1 MLGLL
6 AVVLFILLV
15 VSIYHEARSLLNPIL
30 LIVFLMVSY
39 LAIIEF
45 LYSHGYYTA
54 YGVFLLLLI
63 STPLL
68 IFLGGLFLVYN
79 GIILLHKEGFSKINL
94 LSLCL
99 GLMITSFFLFMVIR
113 IHHSTHLLFNRFIAS
128 LYALLSA
135 SFLIFSVA
143 FIAFMLYSILYLI
156 IPKNKHYDY
165 IIIHGAGLL
174 HGNQVTPLLKC
185 RIDKA
190 LEAFRQSKNSQV
202 KLIASGG
209 LGSGET
215 ISEAAAIANYI
226 RKQASDIPNDRLL
239 LEEQS
244 HSTYENLLFSKQLAE
259 KEMKKP
265 RFLFVTNA
273 YHVFRTSVYARR
285 LHMAGDGL
293 GCSTAAYYIPSA
305 FIREFIAIVVYLK
318 WLFIIVYAWFIIA
331 LIYSFFR

>member
-39 LAIIEF
+39 LAIVEF

-63 STPLL
+63 STPLI

-99 GLMITSFFLFMVIR
+99 GLTITSFFLFMVIR

-174 HGNQVTPLLKC
+174 HGNQVTPLLKR

-190 LEAFRQSKNSQV
+190 LEVFRQSKNSQV

-226 RKQASDIPNDRLL
+226 QKQASDIPNDRLL

-273 YHVFRTSVYARR
+273 YHVFRTIVYARR

-318 WLFIIVYAWFIIA
+318 WLFVIVYA
-331 LIYSFFR
+331 